1 MEPTGRMKMA
11 QKNLGSVLAAALF
24 LLSAG
29 GWAYAQVATAPQI
42 AFTFDDLPIHGP
54 LPPGETR
61 LEVAEKILAA
71 LKQAEM
77 PPVYG
82 FVNGQFTEKE
92 PGDIE
97 VLKARRKAG
106 YPLGNHTWSHPN
118 LQSQTLEAYQAE
130 IARNEP
136 LLSELMKDQD
146 WRWFRFPFL
155 SEGDT
160 PEKRAG
166 VRTFLRQHGYKV
178 AGVTMSFGDY
188 LWNEPYARCKAK
200 GDSKAIASL
209 EASYLSA
216 AEDSITYYRQLSH
229 TLYGRDIP
237 YVLLMHIGA
246 FDAEMLPRLLDLYRA
261 RGFQFVALPEA
272 EKDEFYR
279 EDTDLALP
287 PGPDML
293 EGVMGERRLPL
304 PSRQASTVQLDSL
317 CR

>member
-1 MEPTGRMKMA
+1 MA
-11 QKNLGSVLAAALF
+11 QKNLGPVLAVALF

-29 GWAYAQVATAPQI
+29 GWARAQVATTPQI

-61 LEVAEKILAA
+61 LEVGEKILEA
-71 LKQAEM
+71 LKKAEM

-82 FVNGQFTEKE
+82 FVNGHFTEKE

-97 VLKARRKAG
+97 VLKAWRKAG

-118 LQSQTLEAYQAE
+118 LQSQTLEAYQVE

-136 LLSELMKDQD
+136 LLAELMKDED

-160 PEKRAG
+160 PEKRVG
-166 VRTFLRQHGYKV
+166 VRAFLRQHGYKV

-188 LWNEPYARCKAK
+188 MWNEPYARCKAK
-200 GDSKAIASL
+200 GDSKAVASL

-216 AEDSITYYRQLSH
+216 ADDSITYYRQLSH
-229 TLYGRDIP
+229 ALYGRDIP

-246 FDAEMLPRLLDLYRA
+246 FDAEMLPRLLDLYRT
-261 RGFQFVALPEA
+261 RGFQFVTLPEA
-272 EKDEFYR
+272 EKDDFYR

-293 EGVMGERRLPL
+293 EEVMGERHLPL
-304 PSRQASTVQLDSL
+304 PTHPAATVQLDSL